1 MNPEWHNE
9 DVPFLAQMCGSAD
22 SWHAAMLQWFD
33 GRILSEESKRYIQ
46 NFLVVTRT
54 RPEDDDLDANSDD
67 ILSDEELIID
77 NSTFEE
83 AISTRVGPGKTAQ
96 TAGYCVRMT
105 TATQCQDHPRRSCRR
120 RIV

>member
-1 MNPEWHNE
+1 
-9 DVPFLAQMCGSAD
+9 
-22 SWHAAMLQWFD
+22 MLQWFD

-83 AISTRVGPGKTAQ
+83 AISTRVGSGKTPRQ
-96 TAGYCVRMT
+96 QVTACG
-105 TATQCQDHPRRSCRR
+105 
-120 RIV
+120 

>member
-1 MNPEWHNE
+1 
-9 DVPFLAQMCGSAD
+9 MCGNAD

-67 ILSDEELIID
+67 ILSDEELLIVRI
-77 NSTFEE
+77 NLEE
-83 AISTRVGPGKTAQ
+83 AISTQVGSREKP
-96 TAGYCVRMT
+96 
-105 TATQCQDHPRRSCRR
+105 PRQQVAASG
-120 RIV
+120 

>member
-1 MNPEWHNE
+1 
-9 DVPFLAQMCGSAD
+9 MCSNAD

-83 AISTRVGPGKTAQ
+83 AISTRVGCGKNCPDSRLLRADDDGD
-96 TAGYCVRMT
+96 AM
-105 TATQCQDHPRRSCRR
+105 PRSPET
-120 RIV
+120 VMPEK